1 MTAPAANS
9 TVSGVVSVTA
19 NASDDV
25 GVQSVQFRLDG
36 ANLGAADTTAPYSF
50 SWDTRSASNAPH
62 TLTAVATDAAGNAT
76 TSANVPV
83 TVNNPTGNAG
93 LVAAWGFEE
102 DTGNTA
108 ADQTGRG
115 HTGTIAGP
123 LHSTL
128 GKFGRALTF
137 DGVNDWVTVADA
149 NDLDMTTNMTVE
161 AWVNP
166 TTTNSVW
173 RTVLAKEQGS
183 GLAYSMASNSTSG
196 RPYGLVNTGNEQLA
210 QGPAALPANTW
221 SHMAATYDG
230 SALRLYV
237 NGSLVTT
244 LPAIGSIVTSTSPLH
259 FGGNTGLGEWFQG
272 SLDEVRIYN
281 RPLSAAEIQT
291 DMNAPVGQPAPTDS
305 TAPSAPGN
313 LTATGQLGGVRLNWS
328 ASSDNIG
335 VTEYRVLPLDHGR
348 LHARARPTAWRPSAG
363 RPRAT
368 PTPGSPPAPTTTW

>member
-1 MTAPAANS
+1 MTAPAADS

-25 GVQSVQFRLDG
+25 GVQGVQFRLDG

-102 DTGNTA
+102 DTGTTA

-183 GLAYSMASNSTSG
+183 GLAYSMAPTRRPDGRTVWSTRATSSSRRG
-196 RPYGLVNTGNEQLA
+196 RRRCPRTPGA
-210 QGPAALPANTW
+210 TW
-221 SHMAATYDG
+221 PPPMTARRCAC
-230 SALRLYV
+230 
-237 NGSLVTT
+237 
-244 LPAIGSIVTSTSPLH
+244 TSTGH
-259 FGGNTGLGEWFQG
+259 W
-272 SLDEVRIYN
+272 
-281 RPLSAAEIQT
+281 
-291 DMNAPVGQPAPTDS
+291 
-305 TAPSAPGN
+305 
-313 LTATGQLGGVRLNWS
+313 
-328 ASSDNIG
+328 
-335 VTEYRVLPLDHGR
+335 
-348 LHARARPTAWRPSAG
+348 
-363 RPRAT
+363 
-368 PTPGSPPAPTTTW
+368 